1 MSRMAIGADQPDETE
16 DEKRLRFMVSTV
28 EGHCCDPNGVNRVEP
43 ADVDRLGSL
52 GRGLFTRME
61 PTRRR

>member
-1 MSRMAIGADQPDETE
+1 MATGADQPGETE

-28 EGHCCDPNGVNRVEP
+28 EGHCRDLNGVNRVGP
-43 ADVDRLGSL
+43 ADVDRVGSL